1 MLTKTLAAEQ
11 LLVWELVH
19 NMATSPRFEETAGGA
34 AVGNP
39 RLSRSPNNNIA
50 TANSASAVEPTANPA
65 PPKAP
70 AAPKGNTNE
79 VFTGLAEALNSHQLL
94 LVKNKKQSVADEY
107 VIEFAPANLGE
118 ARVKRQGSTN
128 KKSTP
133 MQNDDSAKKLDS
145 ATNSVNVNARSLQ
158 VSAGM
163 QIVQFIDEVMRS
175 STYITDQQLYVVDEV
190 TQKIKPNPTPPG
202 QQVAWYKVSVE
213 ATQLGY
219 DNIRNDQAYRMKFV
233 ISPYA
238 INAAPSDWFGD
249 SRYRGSHKKYEYWFT
264 GGNTQILNFE
274 QEYNHLY
281 RLTISGANVPVQTT
295 KTDFRDQARRV
306 YFPTSEQ
313 HAKGAEGYTNE
324 GADNLAGFLYS
335 PSDQA
340 RAKLRIIGDPAL
352 MQQGEIS
359 TGVSARNFNFQPFN
373 ADGTI
378 NYDSQEVV
386 FDISWNR
393 PQDYNFN
400 TGLMDINRS
409 NYNADGSYSNQPQ
422 ENATYTAI
430 RCKNIF
436 SKGKFEQEL
445 EGRLLIEKDK
455 SQSPTDA
462 GRTISNNPGPANG
475 TRSNNN
481 PETVDGDWIDVN
493 GLQTLSSDVTTDT
506 VSDQENAGPQLLNS
520 STPTAPTSSG
530 DIRPTTLRQT
540 SVFAGQ
546 TSVFAGQAS
555 PFAGRAS
562 PFAPQKIVKDE

>member
-1 MLTKTLAAEQ
+1 
-11 LLVWELVH
+11 
-19 NMATSPRFEETAGGA
+19 
-34 AVGNP
+34 
-39 RLSRSPNNNIA
+39 
-50 TANSASAVEPTANPA
+50 
-65 PPKAP
+65 
-70 AAPKGNTNE
+70 
-79 VFTGLAEALNSHQLL
+79 
-94 LVKNKKQSVADEY
+94 
-107 VIEFAPANLGE
+107 
-118 ARVKRQGSTN
+118 
-128 KKSTP
+128 
-133 MQNDDSAKKLDS
+133 
-145 ATNSVNVNARSLQ
+145 
-158 VSAGM
+158 
-163 QIVQFIDEVMRS
+163 
-175 STYITDQQLYVVDEV
+175 
-190 TQKIKPNPTPPG
+190 
-202 QQVAWYKVSVE
+202 
-213 ATQLGY
+213 
-219 DNIRNDQAYRMKFV
+219 MKFV

-238 INAAPSDWFGD
+238 INAAPSDWFGN

-281 RLTISGANVPVQTT
+281 RLIISGANVPVQTT

-340 RAKLRIIGDPAL
+340 RAKLRIIGDPAW

-409 NYNADGSYSNQPQ
+409 NYNVDGSYSNQPQ

-430 RCKNIF
+430 KCKNIF

-445 EGRLLIEKDK
+445 EGRLLIEKDI
-455 SQSPTDA
+455 
-462 GRTISNNPGPANG
+462 RI
-475 TRSNNN
+475 
-481 PETVDGDWIDVN
+481 EMIDKKNKVIIQKLYEITKKN
-493 GLQTLSSDVTTDT
+493 LELE
-506 VSDQENAGPQLLNS
+506 QEIA
-520 STPTAPTSSG
+520 
-530 DIRPTTLRQT
+530 
-540 SVFAGQ
+540 
-546 TSVFAGQAS
+546 
-555 PFAGRAS
+555 
-562 PFAPQKIVKDE
+562 